1 MWGAWAIGSR
11 GHGFLYPTSLPAY
24 PALPAFLP
32 AFFAAPFFFGVVGFD
47 FARGAFFAAF
57 LATLATFFL
66 DLALVAG
73 RFFVVLEEVLAAMKI
88 PEKV

>member
-1 MWGAWAIGSR
+1 MEAF
-11 GHGFLYPTSLPAY
+11 FLAVRRVATEVAVLRFAT
-24 PALPAFLP
+24 FLP
-32 AFFAAPFFFGVVGFD
+32 AFFAAPFFFGVAGFD